1 MQPDLKGVKIAVL
14 GGDARETYL
23 VERLAALGAHLHI
36 VGLPVTENANVRIF
50 QQIEAALNGV
60 SAIVLSV
67 QGITNEGCLH
77 CPLAQE
83 APELTEKQLSLV
95 AKDVPVFVG
104 VAKPKLKAMTASV
117 GLKLIEV
124 MEIDEV
130 AILNAIPSAEG
141 AIQIAM
147 EKMPITLHGS
157 SAFVVGF
164 GRVGVT
170 LARMLGALGAKTSVV
185 ARNPAQLARVFE
197 MGLKPLPYS
206 GLSDCIKEADVI
218 FNTVPALVLDDNM
231 LGMLKRSA
239 LIIDLA
245 SAPGGTDFTAAK
257 TRGIVAILAP
267 GLPGKVAPQTAG
279 EILACVLPRLLA
291 QELSLESS
299 IGGAY

>member
-1 MQPDLKGVKIAVL
+1 MQPDLKGIKIAVL
-14 GGDARETYL
+14 GGDARERFV
-23 VERLAALGAHLHI
+23 VERLAALGAQLQI
-36 VGLPVTENANVRIF
+36 VGLPVAENAGVKLF
-50 QQIEAALNGV
+50 QHIEEALKDV
-60 SAIVLSV
+60 DAIVLSV
-67 QGITNEGCLH
+67 QGINNEGCLY

-83 APELTEKQLSLV
+83 APELTEQHLSMV

-104 VAKPKLKAMTASV
+104 VAKPRLKAMTASV

-141 AIQIAM
+141 ALQIAM

-157 SAFVVGF
+157 SAFVIGF

-170 LARMLGALGAKTSVV
+170 LARMLGALGARTTVV
-185 ARNPAQLARVFE
+185 ARSPAQLARVYE
-197 MGLKPLPYS
+197 MGLRPLPFS
-206 GLSDCIKEADVI
+206 GLSDLINEADVV
-218 FNTVPALVLDDNM
+218 FNTVPSLVLDDYI
-231 LGMLKRSA
+231 LGIVKKSA

-245 SAPGGTDFTAAK
+245 SAPGGTDFAAAK
-257 TRGIVAILAP
+257 IRGIEAMLAP

-279 EILACVLPRLLA
+279 EILARVLPRLLA